1 MRRLL
6 LLLVIALLAGAG
18 LLGWWVTQPLPLRSD
33 TVEMS
38 VPAGASLRTAAN
50 QAVKA
55 GVELPADVLYGYFRW
70 QAGQQTIKPGDY
82 AVTRGMRAQ
91 DLLDKLIRG
100 DRILLPVTFV
110 EGWTFKQVRQA
121 LAQAEQLKHDSAALS
136 GAEVMTALGRP
147 GVAPEGRFFPDTYL
161 YAKNASDL
169 AVLREA
175 LQLMDKR
182 LAAAW
187 DARTPG
193 LPLKTPDDALILAS
207 LVEKET
213 GQAADRAEIA
223 GVFINRLRLGMRLQ
237 TDPSVI
243 YGLGDAFDG
252 NLKRSHLAAQPASGG
267 GGGYNISSQT
277 AGRNRAIKSLEA
289 ALKAGFNRHSRLV
302 RPNREYAEMAIFIP
316 TKIITDYRIFFA
328 YFNQLRAVAIYH
340 RWLTWQQSRQYFAFG
355 PGYILQAAQG
365 FEVHGF
371 GIGNNRTGRP
381 GYTCQ
386 KFNFAALPHGHF
398 HHCSFIIFIY
408 LHNAQWQ
415 ANFIIKISRTL
426 EGSIPPLET

>member
-6 LLLVIALLAGAG
+6 LLLVILAVAGAG
-18 LLGWWVTQPLPLRSD
+18 VLAWWLTQPLPLKADR
-33 TVEMS
+33 VEMS

-55 GVELPADVLYGYFRW
+55 GVELPADVLYAYFRF

-82 AVTRGMRAQ
+82 AITHGMRAQ

-100 DRILLPVTFV
+100 DRILLPVTLV

-136 GAEVMTALGRP
+136 GAEIMSALGRP

-187 DARTPG
+187 DARAPG
-193 LPLKTPDDALILAS
+193 LPLKTPEEALILAS
-207 LVEKET
+207 IVEKET
-213 GQAADRAEIA
+213 GQAVDRPEIA
-223 GVFINRLRLGMRLQ
+223 GVFINRLKLGMRLQ
-237 TDPSVI
+237 TDPTVI

-252 NLKRSHLAAQPASGG
+252 NLKRSHLMGDTPFNTYTRAGLPPTPIAMPGKASLMAAVQPAPTKALYFVARGDG
-267 GGGYNISSQT
+267 SSQFSPT
-277 AGRNRAIKSLEA
+277 LDEHNRAVNKYQR
-289 ALKAGFNRHSRLV
+289 GV
-302 RPNREYAEMAIFIP
+302 
-316 TKIITDYRIFFA
+316 
-328 YFNQLRAVAIYH
+328 
-340 RWLTWQQSRQYFAFG
+340 
-355 PGYILQAAQG
+355 
-365 FEVHGF
+365 
-371 GIGNNRTGRP
+371 GN
-381 GYTCQ
+381 
-386 KFNFAALPHGHF
+386 
-398 HHCSFIIFIY
+398 
-408 LHNAQWQ
+408 
-415 ANFIIKISRTL
+415 
-426 EGSIPPLET
+426 